1 MKRNR
6 YSAEL
11 KAKVALEAIRGQK
24 TVNQIASEYDVHPN
38 QVGSWKKQALRSL
51 PEVFSNGKAKSRE
64 EEQARMDDL
73 YQQIGQ
79 LQVELA
85 FLKKRSGRLV

>member
-1 MKRNR
+1 MKRKS

-11 KAKVALEAIRGQK
+11 KARVAIEAIRGLK
-24 TVNQIASEYDVHPN
+24 TTNEIAAEYGVHPN
-38 QVGSWKKQALRSL
+38 LVGNWKKQATESL
-51 PEVFSNGKAKSRE
+51 PEIFSNGPAKSRE
-64 EEQARMDDL
+64 DEQARLDAL

-85 FLKKRSGRLV
+85 FLKKRAGYLG